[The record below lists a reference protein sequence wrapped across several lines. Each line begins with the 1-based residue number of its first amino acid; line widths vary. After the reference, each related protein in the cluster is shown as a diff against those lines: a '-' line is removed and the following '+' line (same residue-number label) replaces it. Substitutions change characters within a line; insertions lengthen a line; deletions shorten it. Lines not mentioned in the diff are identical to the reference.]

1 MVRCSPSW
9 TWLWVSASI
18 CSLLGGCNDPGCI
31 RNNQCSGGA
40 VCSLGSCV
48 LPPADARGERT
59 GDAKREGGPDLRE
72 LGARDAGS
80 EAGGDGAK
88 KPDGPKL
95 DGLKLDGLK
104 LDGAPKG
111 DALKLDGGKKEL
123 GGG

>member
-1 MVRCSPSW
+1 
-9 TWLWVSASI
+9 VSASI

-48 LPPADARGERT
+48 FPPADARGEHA
-59 GDAKREGGPDLRE
+59 GDAKREGVDRD
-72 LGARDAGS
+72 LGAKDGRS

-88 KPDGPKL
+88 KADGLRLDGLKDGL
-95 DGLKLDGLK
+95 KVDGLKLDGV
-104 LDGAPKG
+104 PKG
-111 DALKLDGGKKEL
+111 DGLKPDGLKPDGAKLDGGKKEL